1 MRENQTLEEV
11 KARVKKVSEDVKK
24 IEEVQGVIDAVER
37 TNSIIS
43 DTLYIKGGIAVD
55 LKNSSLMS
63 IPTQKE
69 LLR

>member
-1 MRENQTLEEV
+1 MRENQNLEEV